1 MPRSSAPVGAIL
13 HFIFVAICLAVLS
26 AATTNVR
33 ADDYPAR
40 SVTILVPYAAGGGTD
55 ILARL
60 LAQGLSERL
69 GKSFVVENRPGGGTV
84 LAASAAA
91 KSEPD
96 GYMLFMGTSTP
107 LAINATL
114 HKSLP
119 YDPARDFVPLAL
131 VAKVPF
137 VLVVNPALPVRT
149 TTELVQYAKASPG
162 KLSFGTSGPGSPH
175 HLYMELFRSMTGT
188 EMVHVPYKGSVPA
201 LTDVISGAIP
211 LMFVDLAPAL
221 NLIRDGK
228 VRALGV
234 STETRVSELPDVPPV
249 ADGVPGFEAAAWQ
262 MLVAPAG
269 TPKTA
274 VDKLHA
280 ALKEI
285 GARLAT
291 RQKIVSFGMIPATS
305 GSVSE
310 LQAFVKSE
318 IARWGEVVKKSGA
331 AVN

>member
-1 MPRSSAPVGAIL
+1 MARSSSPAGTVL
-13 HFIFVAICLAVLS
+13 HLIFFSVCLAILS
-26 AATTNVR
+26 AATNVR

-96 GYMLFMGTSTP
+96 GYTLFMGTSTP

-137 VLVVNPALPVRT
+137 VLVVNPSLPVRT
-149 TTELVQYAKASPG
+149 TSELVQYARASPG

-175 HLYMELFRSMTGT
+175 HLYMELFKSMTGT

-269 TPKTA
+269 TPKA
-274 VDKLHA
+274 VVDKLYA

-285 GARLAT
+285 EALLAT
-291 RQKIVSFGMIPATS
+291 RQKIVSFGMVPTTS
-305 GSVSE
+305 GSVPD

-331 AVN
+331 ATN